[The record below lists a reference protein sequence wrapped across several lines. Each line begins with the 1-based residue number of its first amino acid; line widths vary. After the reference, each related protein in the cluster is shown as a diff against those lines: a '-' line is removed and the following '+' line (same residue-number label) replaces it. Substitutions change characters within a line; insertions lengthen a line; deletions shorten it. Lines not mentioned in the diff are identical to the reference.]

1 MRISESRIRR
11 IIRQEIVRA
20 LDEQTNFQ
28 ATGATVDAAVT
39 GYAATLD
46 AKLTPAELTEVS
58 TAVVDFIIKS
68 NSVFRLLASVPGTRE
83 TIIKTLE
90 GALSTRQLGIS
101 KIRAAGAAA
110 SAGPGGGKGVLVT
123 GIVLTLGQMQ
133 AQGQIQGI
141 IQRMLSQGKGFAE
154 ITGAIADEV
163 AKRSSAM

>member
-1 MRISESRIRR
+1 MIISESKIRR

-28 ATGATVDAAVT
+28 ATGATVDAAMT
-39 GYAATLD
+39 GARAVAA

-58 TAVVDFIIKS
+58 TAVVDFMIKS
-68 NSVFRLLASVPGTRE
+68 APVFRLLSSVPGTRE

-90 GALSTRQLGIS
+90 GALSTRQLVIS
-101 KIRAAGAAA
+101 KIKAAGAAA
-110 SAGPGGGKGVLVT
+110 VEPGKTPLVS
-123 GIVLTLGQMQ
+123 GIILTLGAMQ